1 MKTSFEKAVKCLL
14 QSVPGIPHLTQKRYL
29 SGGFGTGVLS
39 RGLLSGGLC
48 PRGVCLEGL
57 CPDTMSYLEHRQKIF
72 HSLNKLEISLVKF

>member
-1 MKTSFEKAVKCLL
+1 MFLTKCTWNSALN
-14 QSVPGIPHLTQKRYL
+14 SNKIFVWGVWHW
-29 SGGFGTGVLS
+29 GFVQE
-39 RGLLSGGLC
+39 LLSGGLC